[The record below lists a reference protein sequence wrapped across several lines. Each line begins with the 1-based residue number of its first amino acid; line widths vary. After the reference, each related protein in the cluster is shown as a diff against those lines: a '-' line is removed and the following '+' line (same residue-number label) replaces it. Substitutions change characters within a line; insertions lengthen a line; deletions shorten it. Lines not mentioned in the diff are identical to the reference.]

1 MNNYKKPIFPLIL
14 LLVFSMP
21 LTLCIAKEY
30 SDNDTGNRIV
40 RPEPEQLGFLFMSK
54 ESRDLLN
61 QRRSEFNDKQYQK
74 RNEEIQPTL
83 QLNSEPVVLEVHGLV
98 LRSGGKPTVWLNN
111 SNTFSGQN
119 LSDNISIELDYI
131 KRYNY
136 QIPVLLDNKK
146 IILKPGQIWNEKE
159 NRIMEAYDYLK
170 EEKIPTKETPPEQVI
185 EEKDKQMLE
194 ALAKKYQIKLSK

>member
-1 MNNYKKPIFPLIL
+1 
-14 LLVFSMP
+14 MP
-21 LTLCIAKEY
+21 LTHCIAKEY
-30 SDNDTGNRIV
+30 SDNDIENRMV
-40 RPEPEQLGFLFMSK
+40 RPDPEQLGFLFMSK
-54 ESRDLLN
+54 ESRDRLN
-61 QRRSEFNDKQYQK
+61 QRRSEFNDKQYQQ
-74 RNEEIQPTL
+74 RNKKILPTL
-83 QLNSEPVVLEVHGLV
+83 PLDSEPVVLEMHGLV
-98 LRSGGKPTVWLNN
+98 LRSGGKPTVWLNH

-159 NRIMEAYDYLK
+159 NRTMEAYNYLK
-170 EEKIPTKETPPEQVI
+170 EEKIPIKGTPSEQVI

-194 ALAKKYQIKLSK
+194 ALAKKYQIKLPK